1 MARTIG
7 HPVCRRARRE
17 GFSLTEVLLALSIL
31 GIGLAMVMAVFPA
44 AIEESRNSVENV
56 LGTIICENGL
66 SICKV
71 RVPRASVAGTTL
83 APVALSSSARTY
95 PADSNDATRGFLV
108 LGRRLNVVRNE
119 YQLVIVSYAKRQVS
133 NDVKAEFIGKSIDPN
148 ATQLT
153 VNAGQKYLLQLGSPV
168 IDAATGNYATILAV
182 NDQTAVLDHG
192 LGSAGGTLYFIIET
206 SGGSPLSGAK
216 VSPAMTV
223 MVARTGL
230 NQ

>member
-119 YQLVIVSYAKRQVS
+119 YQ
-133 NDVKAEFIGKSIDPN
+133 KADRKSTRLNSSHCSRSRMP
-148 ATQLT
+148 
-153 VNAGQKYLLQLGSPV
+153 S
-168 IDAATGNYATILAV
+168 
-182 NDQTAVLDHG
+182 
-192 LGSAGGTLYFIIET
+192 SA
-206 SGGSPLSGAK
+206 
-216 VSPAMTV
+216 
-223 MVARTGL
+223 
-230 NQ
+230 